1 MNIRTAE
8 SVALIKRL
16 EAYATDIYIN
26 RLGND
31 PCDDGLGQFV
41 EGFIEG
47 VFAQQEE
54 GLV

>member
-1 MNIRTAE
+1 MDIRTAE
-8 SVALIKRL
+8 HVAMIKRL
-16 EAYATDIYIN
+16 EAYAKDIYIN

-31 PCDDGLGQFV
+31 PCDDGIGQFV

-54 GLV
+54 GII

>member
-16 EAYATDIYIN
+16 EAYARDIYIN

-31 PCDDGLGQFV
+31 PCDIGIEYFV

>member
-16 EAYATDIYIN
+16 EAHARDIYIN
-26 RLGND
+26 RLGKD
-31 PCDDGLGQFV
+31 PCDDGLESFV

-47 VFAQQEE
+47 VFEQQEE

>member
-1 MNIRTAE
+1 MDIRTAE

-16 EAYATDIYIN
+16 EAHARDIYIN

-31 PCDDGLGQFV
+31 PVDIGIEYFV

-54 GLV
+54 GLL